1 MCSNVFVAGIFYDFT
16 LIDVPI
22 TVSINDLNDPDEHKE
37 TVKNIYFAVI
47 GSEIFKKFLHRG
59 VVVSYGDVLEEM
71 VVKRMPSFKLCGI
84 FEHYCIVI
92 SLNFHRPY
100 IWTDSFGCRKELTN
114 WSYVDMGMD
123 MNMHS
128 SHTTGS
134 AKSNEVKKYVTTFEK
149 MIKNS
154 TKDAK

>member
-1 MCSNVFVAGIFYDFT
+1 MCSNVFVAGIFYDFK
-16 LIDVPI
+16 LIDVPLTI
-22 TVSINDLNDPDEHKE
+22 SIDDLNDPEEYKA

-47 GSEIFKKFLHRG
+47 ESEIFTKFLHRG

-114 WSYVDMGMD
+114 WSYVDMGT
-123 MNMHS
+123 S
-128 SHTTGS
+128 SDATRST
-134 AKSNEVKKYVTTFEK
+134 KSNEVRKYIATFDK
-149 MIKNS
+149 MIKKS
-154 TKDAK
+154 TKDTK